1 MAAALHLDLDWLGWT
16 SQLPCFWENLLQC
29 ICLFKAHFKIAFTDY
44 MSLSFC
50 TFIQLYV
57 EHIKLCN
64 NSIVSTLLAYIIH
77 CWSHERN
84 NWVPLHTWNISSIY
98 TVWSGTDTRVYF
110 VHTCV
115 YTHRERERQRQTG
128 RQTSLLV
135 CGKKGKSRT
144 SGRSWVKLLHCTV
157 GGKCL
162 REKWILLYETLA
174 VLSSELHT
182 SNNRHSGHKM
192 CYQGH
197 FIQRKQQNKTT
208 GELKFS

>member
-84 NWVPLHTWNISSIY
+84 NCIHETSVVFILFGQGQTHKYILCT
-98 TVWSGTDTRVYF
+98 
-110 VHTCV
+110 HV